1 VERAGGPVRV
11 IGRLMPSGAW
21 VGIEPVA
28 GAHRLVF
35 GTPDGTWLP
44 DQGDD
49 PAAARSALVAAAI
62 LYFLASLPDPPGELE
77 ATQADMAA
85 LLTDLLARSIG
96 PDRSLAEEALDAV
109 DDGLP
114 ADAVV
119 LRLQRLL
126 PADSRDPADLLEGR
140 YRTLSQSGRSR

>member
-1 VERAGGPVRV
+1 MERAGGPVRV

-28 GAHRLVF
+28 GAYRLVF
-35 GTPDGTWLP
+35 GTVDGAWLP
-44 DQGDD
+44 DRGDD
-49 PAAARSALVAAAI
+49 TAAVRSGLVAAAI

-85 LLTDLLARSIG
+85 LLTDLRARSPG
-96 PDRSLAEEALDAV
+96 PDRALVDEALDAV

-126 PADSRDPADLLEGR
+126 PADSPDPTDLLDAR
-140 YRTLSQSGRSR
+140 YRVLRTGRPSS